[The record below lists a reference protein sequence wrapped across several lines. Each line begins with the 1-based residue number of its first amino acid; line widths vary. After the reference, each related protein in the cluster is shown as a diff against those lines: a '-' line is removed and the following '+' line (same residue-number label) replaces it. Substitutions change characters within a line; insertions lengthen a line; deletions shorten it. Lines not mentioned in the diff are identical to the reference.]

1 MIMVCQRRATQARQ
15 YRRENRNMLKFM
27 GKIALLLFVATCVSE
42 WFLV

>member
-15 YRRENRNMLKFM
+15 YRRENRNMVKFIGM
-27 GKIALLLFVATCVSE
+27 IFGLMVLVSCVSE